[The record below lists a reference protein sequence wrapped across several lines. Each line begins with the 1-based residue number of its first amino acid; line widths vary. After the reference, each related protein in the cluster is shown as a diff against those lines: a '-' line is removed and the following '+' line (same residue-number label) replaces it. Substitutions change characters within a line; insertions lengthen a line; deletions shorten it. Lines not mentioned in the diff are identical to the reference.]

1 MIELQLFMEQQE
13 YLDRYEKIL
22 SDGLVKVCTGSELL
36 NGELLS
42 CPDVEEW
49 WDAYVKDYIEDA
61 VENFNEYPMAAI
73 GWAAFLGMAVAHRW
87 DGDWPSSDARSKV
100 TYKGFY
106 GGRGFDDMDEHILW
120 DVLKLKKDFGRKV
133 SDTILS
139 CAQAALGLI
148 EHEGVET
155 QTSLGFYVL
164 ARTYSVMFRLGVAIE
179 LRRQGYHKVLLDPS
193 KIIR

>member
-1 MIELQLFMEQQE
+1 MEQQE

-22 SDGLVKVCTGSELL
+22 ADGLVKVCTGAELL

-42 CPDVEEW
+42 CPDAEEW
-49 WDAYVKDYIEDA
+49 WDAHVKDYIEDA

-73 GWAAFLGMAVAHRW
+73 GWAAFLGMAVANRW
-87 DGDWPSSDARSKV
+87 DNDWPSSNAARKV
-100 TYKGFY
+100 GYKGFY
-106 GGRGFDDMDEHILW
+106 GSRGFDDMDEHILW
-120 DVLKLKKDFGRKV
+120 DILCLKKDFGTRL

-193 KIIR
+193 KIIRQ